1 MTPQDELSTDYVLL
15 IFLSLV
21 VFCCPIMNCVYHN
34 YVTKVNEMA
43 SESLKRFSER
53 VSDSKLRLSA
63 AGRKISDRKVSM
75 RG

>member
-1 MTPQDELSTDYVLL
+1 M
-15 IFLSLV
+15 IFLGIL
-21 VFCCPIMNCVYHN
+21 VFCCPIANCIYHN
-34 YVTKVNEMA
+34 YVSKVNEMA

-75 RG
+75 RGA